1 MNSLRSA
8 AVRPAMPAVRLPR
21 PSPRIDATLA
31 RSGGTRASLHRGPLR
46 HPACGGTRASLHSGF
61 TLIEIVVSLAILALG
76 LGLAMQIATGA
87 MRNARHA
94 AQRTEAALYAKSLL
108 DAAGVG
114 ERLEEGQDSG
124 EFGEDYRWSLTVA
137 KEEVEAEGTAGLDP
151 SLSPVQLYRLELLVE
166 WGEGRTA
173 QEARF
178 VTLRALTPD
187 PGG

>member
-1 MNSLRSA
+1 MNSPRSG
-8 AVRPAMPAVRLPR
+8 AVRPAMPASRPPR
-21 PSPRIDATLA
+21 PRPRTCAGGA
-31 RSGGTRASLHRGPLR
+31 RGAR
-46 HPACGGTRASLHSGF
+46 GF
-61 TLIEIVVSLAILALG
+61 TLIEIVVAFAILALG
-76 LGLAMQIATGA
+76 LGLTMQIATGA
-87 MRNARHA
+87 LRNARHA

-124 EFGEDYRWSLTVA
+124 EFGEDYRWTLTVA
-137 KEEVEAEGTAGLDP
+137 KEEVEAEGTAGMDP

-166 WGEGRTA
+166 WGEGRAA

-187 PGG
+187 TGG